1 MNEVPI
7 ANPPTPLRQVVRG
20 MRLLRL
26 GLLVVS
32 VASAAAIA
40 ILKPRPQ
47 PLPRY
52 GAVPDFQ
59 LVGADNQP
67 FGTKQ
72 LDGKIW
78 VADFIFTT
86 CPEVCPMMTERM
98 NHLQTWLLN
107 ERLGDKVHLVSISVD
122 PDRDTPAVLQKY
134 GETAHAR
141 PQLWTFLTGPQQQIE
156 DAVVRGFK
164 QAVVKEKDDSQQDGF
179 AIVHGTKFVVV
190 DGKRQIRGFY
200 DSNDAQSLEQLRH
213 DVRALADGAQ

>member
-86 CPEVCPMMTERM
+86 CPEVCPLMTEHM

-107 ERLGDKVHLVSISVD
+107 QHLGDKVHLVSISVD
-122 PDRDTPAVLQKY
+122 PARDTPAVLAQY
-134 GETAHAR
+134 VAAFSPRLLGLSGT
-141 PQLWTFLTGPQQQIE
+141 PQQIAQIEQEYHIYAAPRRTGPKPDDYTVDHSSALYLMGPDGSFVAKLPA
-156 DAVVRGFK
+156 DAPP
-164 QAVVKEKDDSQQDGF
+164 AEL
-179 AIVHGTKFVVV
+179 A
-190 DGKRQIRGFY
+190 
-200 DSNDAQSLEQLRH
+200 A
-213 DVRALADGAQ
+213 ALAKRLS